1 MTKYLVHSGTL
12 SIQSPVKTG
21 SSNNFWSISLRITN
35 NNCQELTLYGIFRTY
50 FKILELR

>member
-21 SSNNFWSISLRITN
+21 SSNNFLAKFPQDN
-35 NNCQELTLYGIFRTY
+35 Q
-50 FKILELR
+50 